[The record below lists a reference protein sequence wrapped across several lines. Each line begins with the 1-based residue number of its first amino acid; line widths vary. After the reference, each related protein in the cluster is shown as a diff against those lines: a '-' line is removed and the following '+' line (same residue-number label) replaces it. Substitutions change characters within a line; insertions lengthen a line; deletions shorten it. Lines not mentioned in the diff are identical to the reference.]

1 MAGSPVIEAL
11 VRAGFGI
18 EEAVKRKRTLEE
30 IYLDVVREAGGMQD
44 GRVPGAI
51 SDKRRGAE

>member
-1 MAGSPVIEAL
+1 MIEAL

-44 GRVPGAI
+44 SRVPGAI
-51 SDKRRGAE
+51 SGKRRGT